1 MEQSTMS
8 LIIYFG
14 YLFITILL
22 PILYLMC
29 YKKKKL
35 RKKRW
40 KKAFINA
47 FLILLI
53 LISINVVA
61 YFSKNPKL
69 NCYFN
74 NICEVSETNNKDK
87 EDDKTTITTTTTTTT
102 TTKVT
107 TTKAP
112 RKYESIPEPSGE
124 KKIIGKTT
132 KGYDIYTIDGVTYIN
147 GFLIANKSYP
157 LPESFVPKNTKV
169 TPTDLTK
176 VCNNCI
182 NILAYKAFEDMK
194 ADAQAVGLKLW
205 NQSGF
210 RSYTVQDNLYNNYI
224 KREINKG
231 LSPEAAKDEADT
243 YSARAGYSEH
253 QSGECFDLNNAGRN
267 FNGTK
272 EAKWVAQN
280 AAKYGFIIRYPEG
293 KTNETGYIYE
303 SWHLRYVGEDLASK
317 LYNNGDWIT
326 LESYFGIDS
335 KYAE

>member
-1 MEQSTMS
+1 MERSTIS

-14 YLFITILL
+14 YLLIAILL
-22 PILYLMC
+22 PILYLIC
-29 YKKKKL
+29 YKKKRL
-35 RKKRW
+35 RKKKW

-47 FLILLI
+47 FLIFLI
-53 LISINVVA
+53 LISVNVIA
-61 YFSKNPKL
+61 YFSNNKKL

-74 NICEVSETNNKDK
+74 NICEVNEQNSEKTEN
-87 EDDKTTITTTTTTTT
+87 ERTTITTTTSTTVTTKTT
-102 TTKVT
+102 TTKEP
-107 TTKAP
+107 K
-112 RKYESIPEPSGE
+112 KYERIAEPTGD

-147 GFLIANKSYP
+147 GYLIANKSYP
-157 LPESFVPKNTKV
+157 LPVDFVPKNTKA

-182 NILAYKAFEDMK
+182 NNLAYSAFEDMK
-194 ADAQAVGLKLW
+194 ADAQAVGLELW

-210 RSYTVQDNLYNNYI
+210 RSYTVQTNLYNNYI
-224 KREINKG
+224 AREQTKG
-231 LSPEAAKDEADT
+231 LSYEAAKAEADT
-243 YSARAGYSEH
+243 YSARPGYSEH

-303 SWHLRYVGEDLASK
+303 SWHLRYVGESLASE

-326 LESYFGIDS
+326 LEDYFGITS
-335 KYAE
+335 VYAE